1 MDPPG
6 MVQQNVMHGAGM
18 MPQPQPMAGYGG
30 GGGGGGGPE
39 LEAPLD

>member
-30 GGGGGGGPE
+30 GPE